1 MKPEIS
7 IIIPVYNSSKYIK
20 SCLDSI
26 LNQTF
31 KNFEVIIIDDGS
43 TDNSYDILKEY
54 STKNTSIKL
63 FKNSNHGVSF
73 TRNYGISLAQADY
86 LCFIDSDDWI
96 DENYLENFYNVIQL
110 NPEIDYIVQGIKYD
124 WGNDKTKE
132 LFSYKE
138 IIIKETEIA
147 NSIVD
152 YKLLHNG
159 CPVAKLFKRS
169 IIEKKKLR
177 FNENICM
184 HEDHIFVLDYF
195 LEIKNIYLLSNTSYH
210 YRRSMDDSLSKKI
223 HKPEN
228 LFLASNLLFS
238 KFDRIEKKFNLNN
251 TKYKKD
257 FLTHYGLSQRL
268 RAIINL
274 YKMGY
279 ENIERKNIIIQEKK
293 CYNKIYKQWFACST
307 LSRFIYL
314 KLFLHAPFFIF
325 DKFNKILIK
334 NKSI

>member
-238 KFDRIEKKFNLNN
+238 KFDRI
-251 TKYKKD
+251 
-257 FLTHYGLSQRL
+257 
-268 RAIINL
+268 
-274 YKMGY
+274 
-279 ENIERKNIIIQEKK
+279 
-293 CYNKIYKQWFACST
+293 
-307 LSRFIYL
+307 
-314 KLFLHAPFFIF
+314 
-325 DKFNKILIK
+325 
-334 NKSI
+334 